1 MKIISIILFTLLLS
15 KGCTEEQNQNIE
27 SAIVEYN
34 VNTRGFNQKIV
45 IQNKTFKLNRNRL
58 GKDTLVQKTISEKD
72 WSILVVAFQDL
83 NLNELQNLKA
93 PTEKR
98 FYDGAAI
105 ATLKIIYK
113 EKTYESTSFD
123 HGFPPH
129 EIEKL
134 VNKINAIENLK

>member
-1 MKIISIILFTLLLS
+1 MKIISIILFTLFLS
-15 KGCTEEQNQNIE
+15 KGCTDEQNQNIE
-27 SAIVEYN
+27 SATVEYN

-45 IQNKTFKLNRNRL
+45 IQNKTFNLNRNRL

-123 HGFPPH
+123 HGFPPQ